1 MLRREML
8 KLFGLI
14 PFLGLGAI
22 KKPEDYD
29 WLLKGRELVS
39 LTKFDHQ
46 GINVTEIVINMEA
59 PKTRHLSYHSILRS
73 KGLVSFDVISIRR
86 KLVWL
91 KDDKAPATH
100 IDYDWQLEIANHSH
114 PSKYTRSVDN
124 TQFESAKRRVVSKF
138 EEYHNLSSSEDTPKT
153 LFVADESKDIP
164 SDYFKGVYPG
174 YCIRTV
180 EVVPPKSWLG
190 IPTIYNPD
198 PRGFPHV

>member
-14 PFLGLGAI
+14 PFLGLGTS

-46 GINVTEIVINMEA
+46 GVDVTEIVINMEA
-59 PKTRHLSYHSILRS
+59 PKTRHLSYYSMLRNI
-73 KGLVSFDVISIRR
+73 LVSFDVISIRR

-91 KDDKAPATH
+91 KDDKAPAIH

-114 PSKYTRSVDN
+114 PSRYPRPVDN
-124 TQFESAKRRVVSKF
+124 TQFKCAKRRVVSKF
-138 EEYHNLSSSEDTPKT
+138 EEYHNLSSSE
-153 LFVADESKDIP
+153 
-164 SDYFKGVYPG
+164 GVSN
-174 YCIRTV
+174 V
-180 EVVPPKSWLG
+180 
-190 IPTIYNPD
+190 
-198 PRGFPHV
+198 